1 MRRPNDSYWRTN
13 AVRQLIRI
21 ALAIALLVLVATPAL
36 AQGSVLIKD
45 SGKRLDATA
54 VRQAASALV
63 GRKAAV
69 AIYVVDSGGQDDFAK
84 RLIADGFARSDGT
97 RRSDVIAIYIAL
109 APKNYSSILFGD
121 QWSDALAVNDNYEV
135 IRNGDLNPGLSDKN
149 FTLAVVTA
157 LGAIDKAIANPPV
170 PGGGTVNNFDFIP
183 LIIGVGVLVV
193 LGAGG
198 MFFIN
203 SRRSA
208 KTRADAQQRLKDAR
222 EGAGSLIA
230 EMGRR
235 FTDAAEKAKY
245 DKLSYTAAD
254 GTRIQNLQRDAVE
267 RFTTLQGLFD
277 DTGEQLERSSQ
288 PTNEQLDQA
297 TAGYEQVKVQA
308 QQASAALKE
317 VEDLRVQLDEQAQQ
331 AREGLD
337 RAKKA

>member
-1 MRRPNDSYWRTN
+1 
-13 AVRQLIRI
+13 VRHLIRI
-21 ALAIALLVLVATPAL
+21 ALAVALLLLLATPTL
-36 AQGSVLIKD
+36 AQGSVIIKD
-45 SGKRLDATA
+45 PGSRLDANA
-54 VRQAASALV
+54 VRQAARALV
-63 GRKAAV
+63 SRKAAV
-69 AIYVVDSGGQDDFAK
+69 AVYVVDSGGQADFAK
-84 RLIADGFARSDGT
+84 RLIADGLARSDGT

-109 APKNYSSILFGD
+109 APQNYSSIIFGD

-135 IRNGDLNPGLSDKN
+135 IRKGDLNPGLSDRN

-157 LGAIDKAIANPPV
+157 LGAIDKAIASPPV
-170 PGGGTVNNFDFIP
+170 PGGGTVNNINLIP
-183 LIIGVGVLVV
+183 LVLGIGVLALAAV
-193 LGAGG
+193 GG
-198 MFFIN
+198 TIFVN

-254 GTRIQNLQRDAVE
+254 VTRVQNLQRDAVE
-267 RFTTLQGLFD
+267 RFTKLQTLFD
-277 DTGEQLERSSQ
+277 DTAETLERYPQ
-288 PTNEQLDQA
+288 PTNEQLAQA

-308 QQASAALKE
+308 QQASESLKV
-317 VEDLRVQLDEQAQQ
+317 VEELRIQLDDQARQ
-331 AREGLD
+331 AREELD